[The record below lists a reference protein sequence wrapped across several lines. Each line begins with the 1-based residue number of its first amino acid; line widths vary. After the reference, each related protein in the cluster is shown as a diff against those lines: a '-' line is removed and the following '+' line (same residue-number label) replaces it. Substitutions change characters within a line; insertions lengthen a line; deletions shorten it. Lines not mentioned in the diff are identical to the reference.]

1 MEYKWVMIANC
12 IIWLS
17 TAAGA
22 IAGLMITKNANCL
35 WFNLIYF
42 EEINLSKWLRF

>member
-35 WFNLIYF
+35 WVFLIPA
-42 EEINLSKWLRF
+42 LSGYTKKKER